1 MITRKYV
8 SFNKRVQIL
17 VNGNSVHDPMRVVI
31 EGIDPEGY
39 FEPGNRHEFECDFD
53 DIERYYAPLDEFDR
67 VA

>member
-8 SFNKRVQIL
+8 SFNKRVQ
-17 VNGNSVHDPMRVVI
+17 VHVSGSSVYDPMKVVI
-31 EGIDPEGY
+31 EGFDTEGY

-53 DIERYYAPLDEFDR
+53 DIERFYAPLDEFSR